1 MWFLF
6 FFWLGSKEKE
16 NGNLLRGERNFP
28 WMHSDPGMYSGYNMT
43 TLLPSGLGQGGLG
56 FQQNIRMAPQ
66 GQVPLPYYPQYYTGP
81 VMMYTNSPPSSRE
94 SSPVTSPVHR
104 YYEPHQVQSHFVG
117 IGNNTV
123 MVPHQQ
129 PDGVDDDESKLQRV
143 LRDASDQIREAK
155 RVVTKSMMR
164 NHKQK
169 AVQVQ
174 LLRGLGATAVESIPF
189 MRPSNARE
197 ALRSVSLLISTVSSK
212 LVPEMRTQRQKHIVY
227 VMRIMETY
235 VKSMM
240 SLVSKKEPD
249 QEENYDESDEV
260 SKDAIERILVKLQEA
275 DAWIPNKLHEG
286 DNTKENVESIIKL
299 CETIRNALTAL
310 QDSPDGA
317 RAKQAQRASATTS
330 RGNLVVINGSEYAN
344 QSKQ

>member
-1 MWFLF
+1 
-6 FFWLGSKEKE
+6 
-16 NGNLLRGERNFP
+16 
-28 WMHSDPGMYSGYNMT
+28 
-43 TLLPSGLGQGGLG
+43 
-56 FQQNIRMAPQ
+56 
-66 GQVPLPYYPQYYTGP
+66 
-81 VMMYTNSPPSSRE
+81 MYTNSPPSSRE

-123 MVPHQQ
+123 MVPQQ
-129 PDGVDDDESKLQRV
+129 QQHHGGMDDDEIKLKEV
-143 LRDASDQIREAK
+143 LADASDQIREAK

-174 LLRGLGATAVESIPF
+174 LLRKLGATAVESIQF
-189 MRPSNARE
+189 MKPKSARD
-197 ALRSVSLLISTVSSK
+197 ALRSVSLLISNVSSK
-212 LVPEMRTQRQKHIVY
+212 LVPEMRTQNQKHIVY
-227 VMRIMETY
+227 VMSVMETY
-235 VKSMM
+235 VRSMLT
-240 SLVSKKEPD
+240 LVSKKEADP
-249 QEENYDESDEV
+249 EENYDEV

-310 QDSPDGA
+310 QDSPDGT

-330 RGNLVVINGSEYAN
+330 RGNLVVISGSEYTN